1 MPSYQKYTPG
11 CYEAA
16 VRYIGSVASSS
27 NSSIVI
33 QRAPHKG
40 TLLAAYYI
48 PTASKDSAVTVE
60 RAIYIVNGGS
70 AGTATTIL
78 ASKAA
83 ATASFAAFVPQALT
97 TQASCSWSASD
108 VLEFQSASAA
118 VGSDAIAYP
127 GGIVQLDWRFER

>member
-11 CYEAA
+11 VYETSVTFMDSAASSANSTYA
-16 VRYIGSVASSS
+16 VR
-27 NSSIVI
+27 
-33 QRAPHKG
+33 RAPHKG

-60 RAIYIVNGGS
+60 RDIYIVNGGS